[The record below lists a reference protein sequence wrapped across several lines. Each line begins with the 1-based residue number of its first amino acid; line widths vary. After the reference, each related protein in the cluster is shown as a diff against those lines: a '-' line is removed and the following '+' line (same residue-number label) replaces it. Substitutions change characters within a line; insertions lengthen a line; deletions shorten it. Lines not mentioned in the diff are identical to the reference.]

1 VTGDWSTGLQG
12 QVSAGLVML
21 PAVYTL
27 AALVLLA
34 LAVVPRAAGAIGWGA
49 LAASFVLGQLGAI
62 LDLPQVVLN
71 LSPFTHVPAVPAQP
85 VRATPII
92 ALAVTAIVLT
102 AAAFVAHRRR
112 DLVTAA

>member
-1 VTGDWSTGLQG
+1 
-12 QVSAGLVML
+12 
-21 PAVYTL
+21 
-27 AALVLLA
+27 
-34 LAVVPRAAGAIGWGA
+34 VPRAAAAIGWGA

-62 LDLPQVVLN
+62 LDLPQAVLN

-85 VRATPII
+85 VEATPMV
-92 ALAVTAIVLT
+92 ALAGTAIVLT